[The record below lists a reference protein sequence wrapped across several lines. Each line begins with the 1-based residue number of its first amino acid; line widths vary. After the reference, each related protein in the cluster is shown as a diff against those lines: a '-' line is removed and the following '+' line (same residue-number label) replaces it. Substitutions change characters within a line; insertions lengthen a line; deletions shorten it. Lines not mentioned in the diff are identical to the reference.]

1 MEQQLEKVVMWVG
14 QRGPATTDMSEQP
27 ETYSCVRCLGAH
39 VAKGKSACELSPVEQ
54 QLQKVVMPV
63 GQRGRTTC
71 THVLAWARVHKWATS
86 RKHCKQSCVTLSSI
100 AKHQAGR
107 VPARG
112 HVTAVLSH
120 EGLEPAYA
128 WATLG
133 AAQEEEPACAT
144 PQQPSSRK
152 RCAPNSVKRLFASH
166 RWMRSSMG

>member
-71 THVLAWARVHKWATS
+71 THVLAWVRARTKMGN
-86 RKHCKQSCVTLSSI
+86 QQETL
-100 AKHQAGR
+100 QA
-107 VPARG
+107 VVC
-112 HVTAVLSH
+112 HS
-120 EGLEPAYA
+120 E
-128 WATLG
+128 
-133 AAQEEEPACAT
+133 Q
-144 PQQPSSRK
+144 
-152 RCAPNSVKRLFASH
+152 H
-166 RWMRSSMG
+166 R